1 MKKILLAGAI
11 LALAAY
17 CVLLVVFTASP
28 IRFYGDGTWFPLPCD
43 MKLVVAENEC
53 LLKGV
58 DPYDVFK
65 EKVKLSGYISQYP
78 SSNVQVGD
86 VATEMCV
93 GVNPP
98 WVYTAFMP
106 FSLLSHRGAS
116 AVWFCIKFLCLGVLL
131 LWGVRIARRTGRDK
145 EEALIVGVSAVLAIA
160 LPAFQDFLSMN
171 WALVTV
177 VATMLMATCLNGGR
191 DILAGVCWAF
201 VMLKPQIGL
210 AFAIPL
216 LMMGRFKACLAAVA
230 TCFVASIPPSLMCG
244 KSPVEM
250 ILAISGAYT
259 RDYWGCGTMPHFLVD
274 ILSQGLAIPLGL
286 VAGAIVCALMV
297 WVMREEKNW
306 FFLLMPAAVCSVS
319 WTYARCYSHVM
330 TWFFFICLAVVLAGS
345 PRSKALWLMAIASLL
360 LPTRLWN
367 MVHMLPEAMPSVIP
381 KFLPSEAWHFH
392 IDTLNSTLDLAL
404 AFWLCLF
411 CRSRA
416 AQANNLQSKC
426 I

>member
-1 MKKILLAGAI
+1 MKKIVLIGAF
-11 LALAAY
+11 LVLAAY
-17 CVLLVVFTASP
+17 CILLFVFTASP

-65 EKVKLSGYISQYP
+65 ENVKLSGYISQYP
-78 SSNVQVGD
+78 SSSVQAGD
-86 VATEMCV
+86 AATEMRV

-106 FSLLSHRGAS
+106 FCLFSHRGAS
-116 AVWFCIKFLCLGVLL
+116 VAWFCIKFLCLGVLL
-131 LWGVRIARRTGRDK
+131 LCGVKIARRMGRDK
-145 EEALIVGVSAVLAIA
+145 EDSLIVGVLSVLAIA

-177 VATMLMATCLNGGR
+177 VAAMLMAACLNSGH

-216 LMMGRFKACLAAVA
+216 VMMGRFKTCLAAVA
-230 TCFVASIPPSLMCG
+230 TCFAASIPPALMCG

-250 ILAISGAYT
+250 VLAISGAYT

-274 ILSQGLAIPLGL
+274 ILSQGPAIPLGL
-286 VAGAIVCALMV
+286 VVGAIICAFMV
-297 WVMREEKNW
+297 WMMRKEKDW
-306 FFLLMPAAVCSVS
+306 FFLLMPVAACSVT
-319 WTYARCYSHVM
+319 WTHARCYSHVM
-330 TWFFFICLAVVLAGS
+330 YWFFFVSLAITLIRY
-345 PRSKALWLMAIASLL
+345 PRSKTVWCIAVLSVL

-367 MVHMLPEAMPSVIP
+367 LFHILPEAIPSVFP
-381 KFLPSEAWHFH
+381 ALMASEKWHYH
-392 IDTLNSTLDLAL
+392 IDALNSSLDLAL
-404 AFWLCLF
+404 VVWF
-411 CRSRA
+411 CWVYSHMRCTIKD
-416 AQANNLQSKC
+416 SKGR
-426 I
+426 

>member
-131 LWGVRIARRTGRDK
+131 LWGVRIARRAGRDK

-274 ILSQGLAIPLGL
+274 ILSQGPAILFGL
-286 VAGAIVCALMV
+286 VVGASVCAFMV
-297 WVMREEKNW
+297 WMMRKEKDW
-306 FFLLMPAAVCSVS
+306 FFLLMPVAACSVT
-319 WTYARCYSHVM
+319 WTHARCYSHVM
-330 TWFFFICLAVVLAGS
+330 YWFFFVCLAITLIKYPKSKTVWCIAVLS
-345 PRSKALWLMAIASLL
+345 VL
-360 LPTRLWN
+360 LPTRPWN
-367 MVHMLPEAMPSVIP
+367 LFHILPEAIPSVFPVRMI
-381 KFLPSEAWHFH
+381 SEKWHYH
-392 IDTLNSTLDLAL
+392 IDALNSSLDLAL
-404 AFWLCLF
+404 VFGF
-411 CRSRA
+411 CWVYSHMRRCTKD
-416 AQANNLQSKC
+416 SKGR
-426 I
+426 